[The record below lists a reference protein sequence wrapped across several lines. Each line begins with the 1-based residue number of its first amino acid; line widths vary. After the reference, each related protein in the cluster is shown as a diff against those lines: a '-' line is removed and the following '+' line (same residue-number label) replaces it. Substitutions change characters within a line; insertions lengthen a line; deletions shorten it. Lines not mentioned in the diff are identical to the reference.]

1 MERTKYIPS
10 IVSLLG
16 GLIACIFTMLNPYET
31 YEIFLFVFVAM
42 IVFYIVGAI
51 IRIIINKVLFVTKVD
66 EDSETEEEGD
76 EATEN
81 NEESDVAP
89 EETSEGEQV

>member
-10 IVSLLG
+10 IISLSG
-16 GLIACIFTMLNPYET
+16 GLLACIITMINPYET
-31 YEIFLFVFVAM
+31 YEMFLIILAAL

-81 NEESDVAP
+81 NEESDVAS

>member
-31 YEIFLFVFVAM
+31 YEIFLFVFLSTK
-42 IVFYIVGAI
+42 
-51 IRIIINKVLFVTKVD
+51 IINSQLLIQNLDFLLIAFSRLSVTKVD
-66 EDSETEEEGD
+66 MCG
-76 EATEN
+76 
-81 NEESDVAP
+81 V
-89 EETSEGEQV
+89 QVTVEFFLLT